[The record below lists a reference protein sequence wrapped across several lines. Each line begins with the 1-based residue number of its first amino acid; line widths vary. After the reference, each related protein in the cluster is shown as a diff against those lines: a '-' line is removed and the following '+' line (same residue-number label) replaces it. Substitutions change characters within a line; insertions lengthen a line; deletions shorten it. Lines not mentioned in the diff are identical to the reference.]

1 MPYFQGIATVRAR
14 RELTTSG
21 MPIQFLVCLVMKVLD
36 QRVIQ
41 SERLRCFFKNQFNLF
56 VVVVVCWVL
65 GKGQFLPGQ
74 STPGQLL
81 TVPTIDSTEESHF
94 DPNQTLNWPD
104 SSSPLEYE
112 NCELNE
118 GMNSPRTIIKE
129 KHWFLQ
135 QMNLRSSASHGRAM
149 GPGRPLRG
157 TSWLNRPYE
166 VTFESGALIMLQ
178 RPAANV
184 RKSNDYYAAMQ
195 LGWDFDHYWGSQV
208 RLGWSTPELLNTTQ
222 VAESSSDN
230 LFITD
235 VSFLYYPWGDSRVR
249 PYYRA
254 GLGLT
259 NLEYTNDQTARIS
272 ETLLTFPLGVGL
284 KYQFRR
290 WAAFRLEIMNNLAI
304 GMNETS
310 SLNNMTVTGGFEWR
324 FGGRPA
330 SYWAW
335 AGRGGAW

>member
-1 MPYFQGIATVRAR
+1 MDPN
-14 RELTTSG
+14 
-21 MPIQFLVCLVMKVLD
+21 
-36 QRVIQ
+36 VIQ
-41 SERLRCFFKNQFNLF
+41 SDRTRYAYNAITNILMVTMF
-56 VVVVVCWVL
+56 CWMLSNSASVS
-65 GKGQFLPGQ
+65 GQ
-74 STPGQLL
+74 SRPSPLL
-81 TVPTIDSTEESHF
+81 SVPTVDTNQSGNF
-94 DPNQTLNWPD
+94 DPSQTLNWPGNGSGD
-104 SSSPLEYE
+104 SEWPDGRKPLDCEDCSSDYGSSDH
-112 NCELNE
+112 
-118 GMNSPRTIIKE
+118 GMNQPRTIIEE

-135 QMNLRSSASHGRAM
+135 QMELRSSSTHGRAM
-149 GPGRPLRG
+149 GPGGPLRG

-166 VTFESGALIMLQ
+166 VTFESGALIMMQ
-178 RPAANV
+178 KPATNV
-184 RKSNDYYAAMQ
+184 RKSNDYYAALQ

-222 VAESSSDN
+222 VAESSADN
-230 LFITD
+230 LFMTD

-259 NLEYTNDQTARIS
+259 NLEYTNDEAVRIS
-272 ETLLTFPLGVGL
+272 ETLLTFPFGVGL

-290 WAAFRLEIMNNLAI
+290 WAAFRLEIMNHLAI

-310 SLNNMTVTGGFEWR
+310 TLNNLTVTGGFEWR